1 MAGIIWHDR
10 VDSTNSLALRQ
21 ISTLD
26 NLSVLAAREQTA
38 GRGQRGNRW
47 LSRPGENLTFSLVL
61 RFGEGGFPPLAAKQA
76 CRINILAPVA
86 VRDFL
91 REDGCDCRIK
101 WPNDVFAGGKKICG
115 ILVENGLG
123 GGKIVHSVIGIGINM
138 NQRVFDDLANA
149 TSLSC
154 MTGKQYDLHASL
166 EKVVAKLEAW
176 LPALRDGDAYA
187 ALRREYDAALFLKG
201 VVRQYRNLLTNNL
214 FSGIIEGVDEEGR
227 AVVTNC
233 DDGSLQRFS
242 FKELGYIL

>member
-91 REDGCDCRIK
+91 REEGCDCRIK

-123 GGKIVHSVIGIGINM
+123 GGEIVHSVIGIGINM

-176 LPALRDGDAYA
+176 LPALRDGDA
-187 ALRREYDAALFLKG
+187 
-201 VVRQYRNLLTNNL
+201 
-214 FSGIIEGVDEEGR
+214 
-227 AVVTNC
+227 
-233 DDGSLQRFS
+233 
-242 FKELGYIL
+242 